1 MKTVVILLLFKFTK
15 KGGDGM
21 KCTDFEKYLDNY
33 ENLNNSEKNNM
44 LDHAAMCEKCQAELD
59 FFLSMISTAKSLPKI
74 EPPMGFADAL
84 NARLDKEDKR
94 VVSLSGPAYH
104 LRRNRKQYAALA
116 ACLALITLLT
126 ANHSSLLK
134 QFETDDSGVI
144 IEETVEQDTA
154 DPITEDAGTAAEV
167 TETSQ
172 VSDAAGQDN
181 TVRNVQTAHSPA
193 SRPASSKPRARASE
207 APVYTE
213 TPVIQSQ
220 STAAS
225 EPAAY
230 SSDETV
236 AVQAEEAP
244 VQANNMG
251 RSAGRSRTAVSEDY
265 GIALAGVLN
274 SGNETA
280 AVQYDL
286 KPDEVSA
293 SLQRKSDYSIVE
305 DESIAYGRYY
315 KLDKYSNPISNAT
328 AIGTLKISASDADLA
343 MDILNRYSIDTNGG
357 VYTTDSVNLSLILSK
372 LRNNDISFTDYTVS
386 DHGEVKF
393 KIQFN

>member
-1 MKTVVILLLFKFTK
+1 
-15 KGGDGM
+15 M
-21 KCTDFEKYLDNY
+21 KCADFENYLDNY
-33 ENLNNSEKNNM
+33 ENLTDLEKNDM

-59 FFLSMISTAKSLPKI
+59 FFLSIISTAKSLPKI
-74 EPPMGFADAL
+74 EPPQGFADTL
-84 NARLDKEDKR
+84 NARLDKVDKR

-104 LRRNRKQYAALA
+104 LRKNRKQYAALA

-134 QFETDDSGVI
+134 PFDADDSGVI
-144 IEETVEQDTA
+144 IEETVDQGESGTVSK
-154 DPITEDAGTAAEV
+154 DAETTAEV
-167 TETSQ
+167 TETPQSA
-172 VSDAAGQDN
+172 DAASQGN
-181 TVRNVQTAHSPA
+181 TVGNVQTAHSPA
-193 SRPASSKPRARASE
+193 SHSASAQPRTRATV

-213 TPVIQSQ
+213 APAAQTQN
-220 STAAS
+220 TAAIS

-230 SSDETV
+230 SSDDLITAQADET
-236 AVQAEEAP
+236 P
-244 VQANNMG
+244 VQAYNLG
-251 RSAGRSRTAVSEDY
+251 RSADRSRAAVSDDY

-280 AVQYDL
+280 AVSYDL
-286 KPDEVSA
+286 KPEEVSA

-305 DESIAYGRYY
+305 DDSIAYGRYY
-315 KLDKYSNPISNAT
+315 KLDRYSNPISNAT

-343 MDILNRYSIDTNGG
+343 MDILSRYPIDTNGD
-357 VYTTDSVNLSLILSK
+357 VYTTDSVNLTLILSK
-372 LRNNDISFTDYTVS
+372 LRNNDIRFTDYTIS